1 MRATRVL
8 MPLALSMAACTAQAD
23 LLYTFDTD
31 AQGFAINAGGSLGHQ
46 VERGNGFLQA
56 TDLDLSDMLL
66 NVPLGGNWADWSGYF
81 GGTLSFDAR
90 ILNGTPADWP
100 GFGALTFGNARV
112 SVTFDIVPATDP
124 TSSWKTYSVIF
135 DPLAW
140 GVEDFLVES
149 IFTSLEYVTLNLE
162 SGNGAIEVV
171 GIDNFRLTAAVPE
184 PGSVAMILAGL
195 AVVGAV
201 GSRRRS

>member
-1 MRATRVL
+1 MRAIRVL
-8 MPLALSMAACTAQAD
+8 MPLALSMAACAAQAD

-31 AQGFAINAGGSLGHQ
+31 AQGFTITSGGALVHQ
-46 VERGNGFLQA
+46 VEGGNGFLQA

-66 NVPLGGNWADWSGYF
+66 NVPLGASSTDWRGYF

-90 ILNGTPADWP
+90 ILNGTAPDWP

-112 SVTFDIVPATDP
+112 SVTFDIVPVTDP
-124 TSSWKTYSVIF
+124 TSTWKTYSVVF

-140 GVEDFLVES
+140 GVEDFLVDD
-149 IFTSLEYVTLNLE
+149 IFSSLEYVTLNLE
-162 SGNGAIEVV
+162 SGNGAVEVV

-184 PGSVAMILAGL
+184 PGSVAMLLAGL
-195 AVVGAV
+195 AVVGAA
-201 GSRRRS
+201 GYRRRR